1 MTPPDQAAESLRLL
15 HTECPGHQLGQDD
28 VSKLSQQSACSIC
41 LATALGCAYQH
52 GLAAGRQE
60 PAARLQ
66 KLLSAYRAK
75 RAVDGLNDRPWD
87 ASKHL
92 EAEETIVELESA
104 IRLSQDMPMQP
115 TPPATGR
122 EGT

>member
-1 MTPPDQAAESLRLL
+1 MTPPDRAALASQVISEIS
-15 HTECPGHQLGQDD
+15 GHAYQEGCDGCDARYRVVLE
-28 VSKLSQQSACSIC
+28 
-41 LATALGCAYQH
+41 ALENAHQH